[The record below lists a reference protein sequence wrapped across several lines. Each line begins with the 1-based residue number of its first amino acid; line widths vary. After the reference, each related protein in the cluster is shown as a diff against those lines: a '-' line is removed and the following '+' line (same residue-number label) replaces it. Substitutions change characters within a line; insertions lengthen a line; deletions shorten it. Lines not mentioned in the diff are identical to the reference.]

1 MPQLQLPIFPA
12 GVTEINSRIAVQKEA
27 GRVFY
32 LHGHLPVFQHEEQ
45 DVRSFRMFTSQM
57 IAGGT
62 VKPKEIVK
70 TFGVPMIT
78 VKRYVKLYRDHGS
91 KGFYEANPRH
101 SSASVLKGPV
111 LEQAQQLLDEGR
123 SVPEVA
129 AELNV
134 LTNTLHKAIRAGRLR
149 GPQKK
154 AGAATEVTNK
164 SERSQTDSQAPMGN
178 GATRS
183 LERVAA
189 AMGELESAPIEFQAT
204 CDVAQGGVL
213 LALPALLAAGL
224 LRCTPEF
231 YQLPKGFYGIESI
244 FLLLGLMA
252 LARIRS
258 LEQLRY
264 QAPGEWGK
272 LLGLDRIPEVRTL
285 RAKLKLLCQD
295 MGLAMRWNAAL
306 AQEWIARQNA
316 TELYFYGDGH
326 VRVYHGDQTALPRHY
341 VARER
346 LCLRATTD
354 YWINAM
360 DGQPFLYVNKEVDPG
375 LIATLKG
382 DVIPWLE
389 ANVAKTPEQEQRLA
403 EDPRAHWFTM
413 VFDREGYSPELFEQM
428 RKKRIAILSY
438 HKFPGDDWRS
448 EEFATYSV
456 TLAGGETVTLQLAER
471 GSQLSNKLWL
481 REIRKL
487 TDTGHQTSILTTNF
501 QAPMTTLAVSL
512 FARWSQENFFRYMRE
527 HFGLDRLIEY
537 GTELIPDAIS
547 VVNPAWRKLDSR
559 IRSKAGQL
567 FRLAARFGALVL
579 SEDPSESQV
588 LGFQHRKG
596 HLREETQALQLEIDN
611 LKQLRKKTEHHI
623 PVNSLPEEDQF
634 TRLCTERKHFI
645 DTLKMIAYRAE
656 SSMAS
661 LLREHM
667 ARGGDDARALLRQIF
682 QTEADLTP
690 DLAANTLTVSLHH
703 LTQAAHDQAIEQLLA
718 DLNATQ
724 TVFPGTQ
731 LTLVFKLG
739 SA

>member
-1 MPQLQLPIFPA
+1 
-12 GVTEINSRIAVQKEA
+12 
-27 GRVFY
+27 
-32 LHGHLPVFQHEEQ
+32 
-45 DVRSFRMFTSQM
+45 
-57 IAGGT
+57 
-62 VKPKEIVK
+62 
-70 TFGVPMIT
+70 
-78 VKRYVKLYRDHGS
+78 
-91 KGFYEANPRH
+91 
-101 SSASVLKGPV
+101 
-111 LEQAQQLLDEGR
+111 
-123 SVPEVA
+123 
-129 AELNV
+129 
-134 LTNTLHKAIRAGRLR
+134 
-149 GPQKK
+149 
-154 AGAATEVTNK
+154 
-164 SERSQTDSQAPMGN
+164 MGN

-189 AMGELESAPIEFQAT
+189 AMGELESAPIEFQST

-224 LRCTPEF
+224 LCHTAEF

-272 LLGLDRIPEVRTL
+272 LVGLDRIPEVRTL
-285 RAKLKLLCQD
+285 RAKLKLLCQNL
-295 MGLAMRWNAAL
+295 GRAMRWNAQL
-306 AQEWIARQNA
+306 AKDWIARQNDA
-316 TELYFYGDGH
+316 ELYFYCDGH

-375 LIATLKG
+375 LIATLQQ

-389 ANVAKTPEQEQRLA
+389 ASVAKTPEQERRLA
-403 EDPRAHWFTM
+403 EDARTHWFTL
-413 VFDREGYSPELFEQM
+413 VFDREGYSPELFAQM
-428 RKKRIAILSY
+428 WKKRIAILSY
-438 HKFPGDDWRS
+438 HKFPQDDWPR
-448 EEFATYSV
+448 EEFTTHGV
-456 TLAGGETVTLQLAER
+456 LLAGGETVTMQLAER

-487 TDTGHQTSILTTNF
+487 TDSGHQTSILTTNF

-527 HFGLDRLIEY
+527 HYSLDRLIEY
-537 GTELIPDAIS
+537 GTEPIPDAIS
-547 VVNPAWRKLDSR
+547 VVNPAWRKLDSQ
-559 IRSKAGQL
+559 IRSQAGQRY
-567 FRLAARFGALVL
+567 RLAAQFGALAL
-579 SEDPSESQV
+579 SEDPTESQV
-588 LGFQHRKG
+588 QGFQQRKG
-596 HLREETQALQLEIDN
+596 HLQEEIQVLDLEIDN

-623 PVNSLPEEDQF
+623 PVKSLPEEDRF
-634 TRLCTERKHFI
+634 TRLRTERKHFI

-661 LLREHM
+661 LLGEHM

-682 QTEADLTP
+682 QTEVDLTP
-690 DLAANTLTVSLHH
+690 DLAANTLTVRLHH
-703 LTQAAHDQAIEQLLA
+703 LTQAAHDRAIEQLLV

-724 TVFPGTQ
+724 TVFPGTK

-739 SA
+739 SS

>member
-1 MPQLQLPIFPA
+1 
-12 GVTEINSRIAVQKEA
+12 
-27 GRVFY
+27 
-32 LHGHLPVFQHEEQ
+32 
-45 DVRSFRMFTSQM
+45 
-57 IAGGT
+57 
-62 VKPKEIVK
+62 
-70 TFGVPMIT
+70 
-78 VKRYVKLYRDHGS
+78 
-91 KGFYEANPRH
+91 
-101 SSASVLKGPV
+101 
-111 LEQAQQLLDEGR
+111 
-123 SVPEVA
+123 
-129 AELNV
+129 
-134 LTNTLHKAIRAGRLR
+134 
-149 GPQKK
+149 
-154 AGAATEVTNK
+154 
-164 SERSQTDSQAPMGN
+164 MGN
-178 GATRS
+178 AATRS

-189 AMGELESAPIEFQAT
+189 AMGALESAPIEFEAT

-224 LRCTPEF
+224 LRRMPEF
-231 YQLPKGFYGIESI
+231 YQLPNGFYGIESI
-244 FLLLGLMA
+244 FLLLALMA

-295 MGLAMRWNAAL
+295 MGRAMRWNAEL
-306 AQEWIARQNA
+306 AKEWIARQND
-316 TELYFYGDGH
+316 TELYFYCDGH

-354 YWINAM
+354 YWVNAM

-375 LIATLKG
+375 LIATLKQ

-428 RKKRIAILSY
+428 GKKRIAILTY
-438 HKFPGDDWRS
+438 HKFPRQDWRS
-448 EEFATYSV
+448 EEFQRHSV
-456 TLAGGETVTLQLAER
+456 ELAGGETVTMQLAER
-471 GSQLSNKLWL
+471 GTQLSNKLWL

-487 TDTGHQTSILTTNF
+487 TESGHQTSILTTNF
-501 QAPMTTLAVSL
+501 QVPMTALAVSL

-537 GTELIPDAIS
+537 GTEPIPDAIS
-547 VVNPAWRKLDSR
+547 VVNPAWRKLDSQ
-559 IRSKAGQL
+559 IRSKAGQ
-567 FRLAARFGALVL
+567 RHRIAAQFGALAL
-579 SEDPSESQV
+579 SEDPAESEVQ
-588 LGFQHRKG
+588 GFQQRKG
-596 HLREETQALQLEIDN
+596 HLQEEIQVLDSEIDN

-623 PVNSLPEEDQF
+623 AVKSLPEEDRF
-634 TRLCTERKHFI
+634 TRLRTERKHFI

-656 SSMAS
+656 TSMAS
-661 LLREHM
+661 LLREQL

-682 QTEADLTP
+682 QAEADLTP
-690 DLAANTLTVSLHH
+690 DLAAHTLTIRLHH
-703 LTQAAHDQAIEQLLA
+703 LTQAAHDQAIEALLTE
-718 DLNATQ
+718 LNATQ
-724 TVFPGTQ
+724 TLFPGTN